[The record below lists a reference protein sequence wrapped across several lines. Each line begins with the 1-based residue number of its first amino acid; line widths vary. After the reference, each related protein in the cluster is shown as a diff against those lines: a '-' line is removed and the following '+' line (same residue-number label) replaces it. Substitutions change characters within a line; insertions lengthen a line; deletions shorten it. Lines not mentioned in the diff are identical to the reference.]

1 MGSAI
6 IRGVIVRVDGQLV
19 NDWAQAL
26 EKILGTGSEGDCVE
40 LPERL
45 GHLGLRYGEVG
56 GFDAAA
62 PEGGDGD
69 DGRVRDREGGDG
81 KVG

>member
-1 MGSAI
+1 MGSTI

-19 NDWAQAL
+19 SERLGSSAR
-26 EKILGTGSEGDCVE
+26 EKFSGPGSEGDCGE

-45 GHLGLRYGEVG
+45 GRLGLRYGEVG

-62 PEGGDGD
+62 PEGAK
-69 DGRVRDREGGDG
+69 RQVARLDG
-81 KVG
+81 KGQ